1 MKDFSFIPGMIE
13 PIEQSMLQLT
23 CSEID
28 LNPSDIF
35 IEYGSFFGR
44 SSNCIIEG
52 IINNKTYS
60 KNNLFLV
67 YDSFRCKSDGIFAEI
82 VYQFARLG
90 KVENLIEKD
99 ENFINFRKIFNHFI
113 SSNTHIEVKECDLQ
127 EIKPITQPIAFMHI
141 DSPKFYSDFRYILIN
156 HFPNLKIGAIII
168 FQDFFYHWS
177 ATLIAIVELLIQKN
191 FIEVNETAATSLKT
205 TVLKKL
211 SERDI
216 EEINDIMAS
225 IDINKTIEQ
234 SILRFSS
241 QQNIVDRIHIFLPR
255 LMLAN
260 IQYYFEK
267 GNILEANRHW
277 DNYIKN
283 YPQVEQSVINDLEEL
298 KSYSFSIRSLYE
310 LDHNL

>member
-267 GNILEANRHW
+267 GNILEANL
-277 DNYIKN
+277 I
-283 YPQVEQSVINDLEEL
+283 
-298 KSYSFSIRSLYE
+298 
-310 LDHNL
+310 

>member
-67 YDSFRCKSDGIFAEI
+67 YDSFRCKSDGIFAES

>member
-67 YDSFRCKSDGIFAEI
+67 YDSFRCKSDGIFAES

-205 TVLKKL
+205 NVLKKL

-241 QQNIVDRIHIFLPR
+241 QQNTVDRIHNFLPR

-298 KSYSFSIRSLYE
+298 KSYSFSVRSLYE

>member
-67 YDSFRCKSDGIFAEI
+67 YDSFKCKSDGIFAES

-205 TVLKKL
+205 TVLKKFDAQ
-211 SERDI
+211 DI

-241 QQNIVDRIHIFLPR
+241 QQNIVDRIHNFLPR

-267 GNILEANRHW
+267 SNILEANRHW

>member
-67 YDSFRCKSDGIFAEI
+67 YDSFRCKSDGIFAES

-168 FQDFFYHWS
+168 FQDFFYRWS

-211 SERDI
+211 SKHDI
-216 EEINDIMAS
+216 EEINDMMAS

-241 QQNIVDRIHIFLPR
+241 QQNTVDRIHNFLPR
-255 LMLAN
+255 IMLAN

-283 YPQVEQSVINDLEEL
+283 YPQVEQSVINDFKEL

>member
-113 SSNTHIEVKECDLQ
+113 SSNTPIEVYECDLQ

-241 QQNIVDRIHIFLPR
+241 QQNTVDRIHNFLPR

>member
-67 YDSFRCKSDGIFAEI
+67 YDSFRCKSDGIFAES

-241 QQNIVDRIHIFLPR
+241 QQNIVDRIHNFLPR

>member
-241 QQNIVDRIHIFLPR
+241 QQNIVDRIHNFLPR

>member
-67 YDSFRCKSDGIFAEI
+67 YDSFRCKSDGIFAES

-211 SERDI
+211 SEHDI

-241 QQNIVDRIHIFLPR
+241 QQNIVDRIHNFLPR

-298 KSYSFSIRSLYE
+298 KSYSFSVRSLYE

>member
-67 YDSFRCKSDGIFAEI
+67 YDSFRCKSDGIFAES

-241 QQNIVDRIHIFLPR
+241 QQNTVDRIHNFLPR

>member
-267 GNILEANRHW
+267 GNILEANLHW

-298 KSYSFSIRSLYE
+298 KSYSFSVRSLYE

>member
-211 SERDI
+211 SEHDI

-241 QQNIVDRIHIFLPR
+241 QQNIVDRIHNFLPR

-298 KSYSFSIRSLYE
+298 KSYSFSVRSLYE

>member
-67 YDSFRCKSDGIFAEI
+67 YDSFRCKSDGIFAES

-241 QQNIVDRIHIFLPR
+241 QQNTVDRIHNFLPR

-298 KSYSFSIRSLYE
+298 KSHSFSIRSLYE

>member
-67 YDSFRCKSDGIFAEI
+67 YDSFRCKSDGIFAES

-211 SERDI
+211 SEHDI

-241 QQNIVDRIHIFLPR
+241 QQNIVDRIHNFLPR

-283 YPQVEQSVINDLEEL
+283 YPQVEQSVINDFNEL
-298 KSYSFSIRSLYE
+298 KSFSFSVRSLYE

>member
-241 QQNIVDRIHIFLPR
+241 QQNTVDRIHNFLPR